1 MKPVRVAAGIIG
13 VLILVIIGG
22 GISAILAYIDGD
34 ASILSSLGNLIAD
47 SFDFSWILGVIIIML
62 VVLFFSMIYT
72 GLRSGGS
79 KK

>member
-22 GISAILAYIDGD
+22 GIGAILAYIDGD